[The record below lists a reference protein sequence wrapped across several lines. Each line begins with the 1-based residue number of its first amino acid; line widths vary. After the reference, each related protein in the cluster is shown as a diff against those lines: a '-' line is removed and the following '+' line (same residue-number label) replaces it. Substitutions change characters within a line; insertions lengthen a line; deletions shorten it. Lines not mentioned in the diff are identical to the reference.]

1 MSKYTNLTLLQR
13 YKLNIVTMSKYTNLT
28 SLQRVNIQT

>member
-1 MSKYTNLTLLQR
+1 MNHTNLTLLQR